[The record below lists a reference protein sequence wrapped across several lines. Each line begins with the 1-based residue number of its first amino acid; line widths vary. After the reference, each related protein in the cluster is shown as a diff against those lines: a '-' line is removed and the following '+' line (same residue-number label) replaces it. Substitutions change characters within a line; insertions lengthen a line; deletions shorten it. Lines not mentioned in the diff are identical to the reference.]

1 MSSEQSS
8 KQTMSEPDPKQTLT
22 EQDPKKAKPEQDQT
36 LKNTIPILFPKV
48 LPSSPGMD
56 PFLLLLLHADCHI

>member
-8 KQTMSEPDPKQTLT
+8 KQTST
-22 EQDPKKAKPEQDQT
+22 EQDPKQDQT

-48 LPSSPGMD
+48 LASGTGMD

>member
-8 KQTMSEPDPKQTLT
+8 KQTMLEPDPKQTST
-22 EQDPKKAKPEQDQT
+22 EQDPKQTMPEQDQT
-36 LKNTIPILFPKV
+36 LKNTIPMLFPKV
-48 LPSSPGMD
+48 LDSGPGMD

>member
-8 KQTMSEPDPKQTLT
+8 KQTMSEPDPKQTST
-22 EQDPKKAKPEQDQT
+22 EQDPKQTMPEQDQT
-36 LKNTIPILFPKV
+36 LKNRRSGLFPKDRA
-48 LPSSPGMD
+48 SSPGMD